1 MQREANNNLQL
12 SQESKYFDRAST
24 GDYLEEP
31 ITIDG
36 YTFPAHG
43 YLIFDYAANGDFY
56 EFIKKSSITSR
67 LSLPLAQYYMRQM
80 AEALYDLH
88 VKSDLAHLDIK
99 LENLVLTDDYQ
110 VKLIDFGLSVF
121 ADKQMSYPVGTP

>member
-1 MQREANNNLQL
+1 
-12 SQESKYFDRAST
+12 
-24 GDYLEEP
+24 
-31 ITIDG
+31 
-36 YTFPAHG
+36 
-43 YLIFDYAANGDFY
+43 
-56 EFIKKSSITSR
+56 
-67 LSLPLAQYYMRQM
+67 M

-121 ADKQMSYPVGTP
+121 ADK